1 MKLSLK
7 LWIYFVIST
16 FLSVIVFVASAIILG
31 HYFNDGYTHK
41 DFKRIS
47 ANMIEDLQ
55 STHTK
60 PSSLDD
66 IFAIYE
72 SKHPDMSFNWFSED
86 GHILYST
93 SGRQEPYHFSEYSDF
108 FVNQPYALWTPDE
121 EVNLIYAARIE
132 GERYYLHFQ
141 ISNEMMQSTQIHL
154 YVKEFSDILPTSI
167 PLLTLFIVPFIFT
180 YVFFSSLRKRLR
192 RLNEGLSETTLEHQR
207 EIHDP
212 SKDEIGQLARHFNAM
227 SQRIHEQVAQNQEQE
242 NKRKKLIS
250 NLSHDLRTPLT
261 NILGYAETIEK
272 GLYKNKE
279 ELQTHSRVILVR
291 SRYMEKL
298 LDTLFE
304 VSQFDK
310 HGIQLK
316 KETCHLA
323 GLIRKILAE
332 YIPLLELKEI
342 ETHFSIPDTDTRIQ
356 LDPHYV
362 ERSLRNLLENALEYG
377 ESGRFLGV
385 EYNESKT
392 QVSFSVV
399 DHGPGILKEHLPLVF
414 DRFFQGSE
422 SRNKEGFGIGL
433 SIVKEIADA
442 HNGTI
447 SVTSIPGKETRFT
460 LTLPR

>member
-1 MKLSLK
+1 MKLSMK
-7 LWIYFVIST
+7 LWIFFVIST
-16 FLSVIVFVASAIILG
+16 FVSMIVFVASALILG

-41 DFKRIS
+41 DFSRIS
-47 ANMIEDLQ
+47 EQLIEQLQ
-55 STHTK
+55 STPIH
-60 PSSLDD
+60 PSSMND
-66 IFAIYE
+66 IFSTYE
-72 SKHPDMSFNWFSED
+72 SNHPGMNFNWFLED
-86 GHILYST
+86 GRVIYST
-93 SGRQEPYHFSEYSDF
+93 TGRQEPYSFSEYSDL
-108 FVNQPYALWTPDE
+108 FVNQPYSLWTPDQ
-121 EVNLIYAARIE
+121 EVNLIYEADIV

-141 ISNEMMQSTQIHL
+141 IPSELMQSNQIHI
-154 YVKEFSDILPTSI
+154 YVQKYADLFSMLI
-167 PLLTLFIVPFIFT
+167 PLLTLFIVPFIVT
-180 YVFFSSLRKRLR
+180 YIFFSSIRKRLR
-192 RLNEGLSETTLEHQR
+192 RLNQGLSETTLDHQQ

-227 SQRIHEQVAQNQEQE
+227 SQRINEQVAKNHEQE
-242 NKRKKLIS
+242 NKRKKLVS

-279 ELQTHSRVILVR
+279 ELQTHSRIILVR

-316 KETCHLA
+316 KEPTHLA

-332 YIPLLELKEI
+332 YISLLELKKI
-342 ETHFSIPDTDTRIQ
+342 ETQFSIPDTDTRIP
-356 LDPHYV
+356 LDPHYM
-362 ERSLRNLLENALEYG
+362 ERSLRNLLENALQYG

-385 EYNESKT
+385 EYNEGHD
-392 QVSFSVV
+392 QVEVSVI
-399 DHGPGILKEHLPLVF
+399 DHGPGIQEEHLPQLF

-447 SVTSIPGKETRFT
+447 SVSSFPGKETRFT
-460 LTLPR
+460 VALPR